1 MSHRVDRD
9 IDKIYPRQEFVA
21 KLRRLADALET
32 GKRFE
37 ISIGGERIRVPVGAV
52 ASIEHERG
60 GDEEEIEFQLRWR
73 NQAAG
78 DENASGR

>member
-32 GKRFE
+32 EKRFE
-37 ISIGGERIRVPVGAV
+37 ISIGGERI
-52 ASIEHERG
+52 
-60 GDEEEIEFQLRWR
+60 EFQLRWR
-73 NQAAG
+73 NEAAG